1 MMASR
6 INGSN
11 TEFVILCFEGPD
23 GYSNAGGLGVRI
35 SHLSAAL
42 ARTGFSTHLFFIGD
56 PRLAGEERRCG
67 GKLILHRWCQ
77 WISSYH
83 PNGVYDGEEGKVYDF
98 NESIPRFVI
107 SNVVRPAIQGG
118 KLVVVLAEE
127 WQTAEAL
134 CRLHDRLGDLR
145 LRDRAVMF
153 WNANNTFSFH
163 RIDWLRLSSCATIT
177 AVSRYMKHLMWP
189 MGINPVV
196 ISNGI
201 PKKLLRRVNDTEA
214 AEVRGL
220 LGADLVLSKVARWDP
235 HKGWDA
241 AIEAVSHLKDRN
253 LKVRLLARGGIE
265 PYGEEMIHKAYR
277 LGLKVAQAETQ
288 ARSGDGCIQAL
299 REASTADVINIRFP
313 LSPELLRLIYR
324 ASDVVL
330 ANSGHEPFGLVGL
343 EAMAAGGIA
352 FTGNTGEDY
361 TIPMVNSIVLETGDP
376 MEIVGHIVYLRENPE
391 EGEKIRDAARRTARY
406 FTWQAS
412 VRSLIG
418 RLESWGQRQGWLPGR
433 LVGEKIGNGYA
444 QLKRA
449 G

>member
-1 MMASR
+1 MGSR

-42 ARTGFSTHLFFIGD
+42 AEMGFRTHLFFIGD
-56 PRLAGEERRCG
+56 PRLPGEERRCG

-107 SNVVRPAIQGG
+107 SNIVRPAIEDG

-134 CRLHDRLGDLR
+134 CRLHDMLRDLR
-145 LRDRAVMF
+145 LRDRAVTF
-153 WNANNTFSFH
+153 WNANNIFSFH
-163 RIDWLRLSSCATIT
+163 RINWPRLSSCATIT

-189 MGINPVV
+189 MGLNPVV
-196 ISNGI
+196 IPNGI
-201 PKKLLRRVNDTEA
+201 PKKLLRRVNDAEA
-214 AEVRGL
+214 AKVRGQL
-220 LGADLVLSKVARWDP
+220 RADLVLSKVARWHP
-235 HKGWDA
+235 HKGWEA
-241 AIEAVSHLKDRN
+241 AIEAVSHLRDRN
-253 LKVRLLARGGIE
+253 LKVLLLARGGIE
-265 PYGEEMIHKAYR
+265 PYGEEVIHKAYR
-277 LGLKVAQAETQ
+277 LGLKVAQTGTQ
-288 ARSGDGCIQAL
+288 SRSGDGCIQAL
-299 REASTADVINIRFP
+299 REASTADVINIRFH
-313 LSPELLRLIYR
+313 LSPELLRLMYR
-324 ASDVVL
+324 ASDAVL

-343 EAMAAGGIA
+343 EAMAAGGIV

-361 TIPMVNSIVLETGDP
+361 TIPMVNSIVLDTGDP
-376 MEIVGHIVYLRENPE
+376 MEIVGHLVHLAENP
-391 EGEKIRDAARRTARY
+391 GEAERIRSAARRAARC

-412 VRSLIG
+412 VRNLIG
-418 RLESWGQRQGWLPGR
+418 RLESWGQRQGWLPGK
-433 LVGEKIGNGYA
+433 LVGEKIGNDYA